1 MATPSEKDLIR
12 IDLSKEQKDQL
23 KSVTSKDADAI
34 ELTVKELEERIAPRI
49 VL

>member
-1 MATPSEKDLIR
+1 MSTQSEKDVVR

-23 KSVTSKDADAI
+23 KNVTSRDAEAI

-49 VL
+49 SW